1 MLYDAQMPPSMWGEA
16 IITVIYLRNLSPTKS
31 LRAIVPYEMFTG
43 KKAYIGHLRVFRYI
57 AYYHNED
64 PHLRKLDYKSNKC
77 RLVGYEGHNK
87 FRLWN
92 GRRIITLANV

>member
-16 IITVIYLRNLSPTKS
+16 IMTVIYLRNLSPTKS

-43 KKAYIGHLRVFRYI
+43 KKAYVGHLRVFRYI
-57 AYYHNED
+57 AYHHDED

-87 FRLWN
+87 FRL
-92 GRRIITLANV
+92 